1 MGYGPEGASG
11 DNVTGGSGS
20 SDQMS
25 LDGIA
30 RGCGSGGDLQF
41 AVDRSQMVI
50 DRSRADDEAFGDL
63 RVRQSLC
70 HQTQDLDLPGG
81 EPAWSSVS

>member
-1 MGYGPEGASG
+1 MQAIQPEAG
-11 DNVTGGSGS
+11 TKP
-20 SDQMS
+20 SDQVF
-25 LDGIA
+25 LDGVT
-30 RGCGSGGDLQF
+30 RGSGSGGDLQF
-41 AVDRSQMVI
+41 AVDRSQVVI

-81 EPAWSSVS
+81 EPAWSSVR